1 MRRDRKQ
8 REVGTHD
15 GKQARQRG
23 PYLSPRSEN
32 KARCKEKEGDGKK
45 KCGSCPKNRKKS
57 MKAAQLQNKI
67 KTPRDPDPA
76 RNKRD
81 PIEE

>member
-8 REVGTHD
+8 RGVGTHD

-45 KCGSCPKNRKKS
+45 NVARAQKIGKNR
-57 MKAAQLQNKI
+57 
-67 KTPRDPDPA
+67 
-76 RNKRD
+76 
-81 PIEE
+81 